1 MGNGTTAQLGTSIE
15 QTLDDNNGTAVVQQS
30 KLGEIVPQ
38 KLDIPIDG
46 SEEIP
51 GYIDQIVQNFGNR
64 IEEQKDISGD
74 WWRGEMDL
82 NTGRGIFDK
91 AAGFAIH
98 NVQSIGKTGAGTLM
112 DLIGVGIGAAFDG
125 ISWVVPDSIED
136 PIKQQVADSWDWM
149 MNTEAGQDAAEAF
162 AGGVG
167 KYKTWKEENPQAA
180 RTFEGLVNVGIM
192 FTPLKGR
199 VKAAPVE
206 GKVLSNLSTKYS
218 KLAGKQ
224 ETRERF
230 IAIEKLLAPKIT
242 KDNITAKGVGGESLL
257 AESTFFKQA
266 ALKSGASEKE
276 VIEYLSS
283 LTIKNKKGQTVPLI
297 DTTKGASDALAKIIN
312 LNAKLDD
319 EIGKILIQHKD
330 LIIQPK
336 SISMRIQNNLGQA
349 LEKIPTLKSNA
360 QILKTVEDYVSAA
373 KAILKKHPNTP
384 QGVHKARIEFDQFM
398 KNEVSKKVLSVE
410 ATGLNSIVAKE
421 IRNAMNSSID
431 DVLPKGFNSV
441 STRRHSQHLNYRAL
455 ESLAP
460 KAAADVAAGM
470 TTTFQ
475 NLMKFSRSRN
485 ALVGTFGLLAG
496 YQYSPQALLWTIG
509 GASALAATTWGAR
522 FITRA
527 SMSSKNKRNLSK
539 FISHIDRGIK
549 ETRNSEMRK
558 SLKLNR
564 VLMSDLLQLPTE
576 NVDAAGNPL

>member
-1 MGNGTTAQLGTSIE
+1 MGIE
-15 QTLDDNNGTAVVQQS
+15 GLTEVSSDNNEEVRSSG
-30 KLGEIVPQ
+30 
-38 KLDIPIDG
+38 IDG
-46 SEEIP
+46 LTEVEVFRSENTIDGAEEIP
-51 GYIDQIVQNFGNR
+51 SYVDQIVQNFGNR
-64 IEEQKDISGD
+64 IEEQKDITGD
-74 WWRGEMDL
+74 WRRGEMDL
-82 NTGRGIFDK
+82 NTGLGVFDK

-112 DLIGVGIGAAFDG
+112 DLIGVGIGAVFDG
-125 ISWVVPDSIED
+125 SSWVVPPSIED
-136 PIKQQVADSWDWM
+136 PIKQQVADSWDWV
-149 MNTEAGQDAAEAF
+149 MNTEDGQEAAEAF
-162 AGGVG
+162 AAGVG

-180 RTFEGLVNVGIM
+180 RTFEALVNTGIM

-206 GKVLSNLSTKYS
+206 GKVLSDLSTKYS
-218 KLAGKQ
+218 KLAAKQ
-224 ETRERF
+224 ETKERF
-230 IAIEKLLAPKIT
+230 IAIETLLAPKIT
-242 KDNITAKGVGGESLL
+242 KENILNRGAGGESLFQK
-257 AESTFFKQA
+257 STFFNQA
-266 ALKSGASEKE
+266 ALKAKPADRE
-276 VIEYLSS
+276 VIEHLSS
-283 LTIKNKKGQTVPLI
+283 LTTKNKKGQTVPLI
-297 DTTKGASDALAKIIN
+297 DTTKGAPDALAKIIN

-349 LEKIPTLKSNA
+349 LEGLPTLKSNT

-373 KAILKKHPNTP
+373 NAILKKHQLKNGTFNP
-384 QGVHKARIEFDQFM
+384 QGLHKARIEFDKLMQA
-398 KNEVSKKVLSVE
+398 EVSSKVLSVE

-431 DVLPKGFNSV
+431 NVLPKGLNSLK
-441 STRRHSQHLNYRAL
+441 TRRNSYHLNYRAL

-485 ALVGTFGLLAG
+485 ALVGTFGLLLG

-509 GASALAATTWGAR
+509 GASALAVTTWGAR

-527 SMSSKNKRNLSK
+527 SMSAKNKKNLSK
-539 FISHIDRGIK
+539 FISHVDRGIK

-576 NVDAAGNPL
+576 NVDAAGQPL